1 MTYIKVLQVF
11 TNEGKYDLGGYLA
24 EIEFCWGYK
33 KGKYNVDRA
42 IVFLRH
48 LRLAI
53 EGHNIQ
59 ELADAF
65 NLPSYIH
72 EKYNYSILEHF
83 VAFYSFVR
91 NWDKLKTSEIETKKA
106 FEGVIE

>member
-1 MTYIKVLQVF
+1 MSYIKVLQVF

-24 EIEFCWGYK
+24 EIEFCWGYR

-42 IVFLRH
+42 IIFLRH

-53 EGHNIQ
+53 EEHNIQ

-65 NLPSYIH
+65 NLPVHIH
-72 EKYNYSILEHF
+72 EKYNYSISKHF
-83 VAFYSFVR
+83 VAFYNFVR
-91 NWDKLKTSEIETKKA
+91 NWDVLKGCEIEVKKA
-106 FEGVIE
+106 FEGVLE